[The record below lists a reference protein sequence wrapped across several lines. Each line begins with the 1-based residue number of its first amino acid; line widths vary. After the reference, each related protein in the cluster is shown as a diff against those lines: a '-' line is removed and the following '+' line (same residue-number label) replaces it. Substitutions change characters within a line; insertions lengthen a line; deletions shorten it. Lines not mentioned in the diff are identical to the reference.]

1 MRSVT
6 PPNGP
11 TVRYLRVEP
20 SSGPAWVR
28 LAAAKT
34 RVAPVKRLSLP
45 RLELMGALIAARLV
59 RYVHGALRLDIHSL
73 SCWSDSEVTL
83 AWIQSAANQWKP
95 FVRNRVEEIQQLVE
109 PTRWRH
115 CPGKSNPADVLSR
128 GAALQ
133 ELSKNRRWWQ
143 GPGWLAEPPD
153 AWPKRSGRSRKPF

>member
-1 MRSVT
+1 
-6 PPNGP
+6 
-11 TVRYLRVEP
+11 LRVEP

-28 LAAAKT
+28 LTAAKT

-45 RLELMGALIAARLV
+45 RLELMGALVAARLIA
-59 RYVHGALRLDIHSL
+59 YVQGALNLNIHSL

-95 FVRNRVEEIQQLVE
+95 FVRNRVEEIQQLVD

-128 GAALQ
+128 GTSL
-133 ELSKNRRWWQ
+133 R
-143 GPGWLAEPPD
+143 
-153 AWPKRSGRSRKPF
+153 